1 MAKPTLCASEIGK
14 KKANNAFKFSGKTQ
28 EFIAGKSITTRQR
41 VANFLDGANVEKQ
54 IFISICEALELD
66 WRDIAGIEDEIE
78 DNTQKDIEALVQLV
92 RKQCASDII
101 KRCGTMQILTMPQEI
116 GLGEIY
122 TDVKLFERVQ
132 GKRFLTEKEY
142 FADLDATDWEQ
153 TGFAGL
159 ELCKDRLDGLEVV
172 SQFLRLMV
180 LGRPGAGK
188 TTFLKHLAFLCNA
201 GKFEPEHVPIFV
213 TLQDYARNEESL
225 ESFIRRKW
233 KENCGISDSLVLK
246 NILDSGQALI
256 LLDGLDEVLESR
268 RLDVIRA
275 IENLAEAYDQARIV
289 VTCRI
294 AAKEYIFPK
303 FREVQVAEF
312 DEGQIRSFVSKW
324 FEQDKERISK
334 FFAKLEERPRIKHQ
348 APNPLLLTFL
358 CLIFEDRNDFYENR
372 ALLYEKGIDLL
383 MERWDSSREKER
395 DEVYKGLSTQ
405 RKEEM
410 LSLLAFETFREGL
423 LLFSR
428 DHAANCIAT
437 YIKDLRDVIGD
448 RDTLLANGR
457 KIVTSVESQH
467 GLLTERFDGV
477 YSFSHLTFHEYFA
490 AYEIVRVQQS
500 SPDILEE
507 LVSHLFDK
515 KWREVFLLTV
525 EMSPQRSTNHLLLNM
540 KIAIDNLLAE
550 DEKLQSFLQW
560 VDSKS
565 RLVMTPYQLIA
576 IRAYYFAF
584 FRIYFGV
591 CFLSDKFGSR
601 SERRLNLDLEIACAF
616 KLKDLYI
623 EHIDG
628 SDINLINNFDLI
640 RVLDRDILLILNRD
654 HIHKNDIE
662 FIDQERKR
670 DNKSLEMLLRC
681 FDLDFDNNFN
691 LDDNFY
697 RNAARIFNRA
707 FNRVLYYTQ
716 KFGSKHLYHQLQEL
730 KNLVPDA
737 EQNWETFNSWWDLN
751 GKKWTEELRLLI
763 IQYYNIGHDWK
774 FTEEQEQKLNH
785 YYKANQL
792 LVECLKSDCNISR
805 EVRQKIED
813 TLLLSLLHPDNQT

>member
-410 LSLLAFETFREGL
+410 LSLLAFETFKEEL

-428 DHAANCIAT
+428 DRAANSIAT

-448 RDTLLANGR
+448 REALLANGR
-457 KIVTSVESQH
+457 KIVTSIESQH

-477 YSFSHLTFHEYFA
+477 YSFSHLTFHEYFT

-500 SPDILEE
+500 SPEILEE

-525 EMSPQRSTNHLLLNM
+525 EMSPQRTANQLLLKM
-540 KIAIDNLLAE
+540 KSAIDNLLAE
-550 DEKLQSFLQW
+550 DKKLQKLLQW
-560 VDSKS
+560 ADEKS
-565 RLVMTPYQLIA
+565 RSVNGSFKLPA
-576 IRAYYFAF
+576 IRAYYFVIAID
-584 FRIYFGV
+584 RTIYLNSAVIFIHSRKIFNIKGNTIPFTHPFNQSFYQAELLIRRELFV
-591 CFLSDKFGSR
+591 ALDIDIALDRSIALDCDLFLS
-601 SERRLNLDLEIACAF
+601 I
-616 KLKDLYI
+616 
-623 EHIDG
+623 
-628 SDINLINNFDLI
+628 
-640 RVLDRDILLILNRD
+640 ILAI
-654 HIHKNDIE
+654 IP
-662 FIDQERKR
+662 
-670 DNKSLEMLLRC
+670 DNKFPDPSMISNALTRAERC
-681 FDLDFDNNFN
+681 LVEIDSEDM
-691 LDDNFY
+691 Y
-697 RNAARIFNRA
+697 KRM
-707 FNRVLYYTQ
+707 
-716 KFGSKHLYHQLQEL
+716 QEL
-730 KNLVPDA
+730 EDQLFLPNQGLKNFKTWWA
-737 EQNWETFNSWWDLN
+737 EN
-751 GKKWTEELRLLI
+751 GEEWSSEFRQFMI
-763 IQYYNIGHDWK
+763 NYRNIGHNWQ
-774 FTEEQEQKLNH
+774 FTNEQKEKLDLYH
-785 YYKANQL
+785 EANQL
-792 LVECLKSDCNISR
+792 LVECLNSDCNVSL
-805 EVRQKIED
+805 EVRQKIEN
-813 TLLLSLLHPDNQT
+813 TLLLPLLHPDNQT

>member
-1 MAKPTLCASEIGK
+1 MNDRSLKATAVGIEIAKIALTTK
-14 KKANNAFKFSGKTQ
+14 KLTQ
-28 EFIAGKSITTRQR
+28 EKLMELVDVQSRSTISNFFTGKPVDR
-41 VANFLDGANVEKQ
+41 Q
-54 IFISICEALELD
+54 IFVTICEKLEINWQEVSGRLPSQSKKSAE
-66 WRDIAGIEDEIE
+66 RERI
-78 DNTQKDIEALVQLV
+78 DIEVLVQLA
-92 RKQCASDII
+92 RKQCAADIL

-122 TDVKLFERVQ
+122 TDVKLFDRVL

-142 FADLDATDWEQ
+142 LAELDPTDWEQ

-159 ELCKDRLDGLEVV
+159 ELRKDRLDGLEVV

-188 TTFLKHLAFLCNA
+188 TTFLKHLAILCNA
-201 GKFEPEHVPIFV
+201 EKFEPERVPIFV

-225 ESFIRRKW
+225 EAFIYRKW
-233 KENCGISDSLVLK
+233 NEDCGISDPMVLK
-246 NILDSGQALI
+246 DILGSGQALI

-268 RLDVIRA
+268 RLAVIRA

-334 FFAKLEERPRIKHQ
+334 FFTKLEDRPRIKHQ
-348 APNPLLLTFL
+348 APNPLQLTFL

-410 LSLLAFETFREGL
+410 LSLLAFETFQEEL

-428 DHAANCIAT
+428 DRAANSIAT

-448 RDTLLANGR
+448 REALLANGR
-457 KIVTSVESQH
+457 KIVTSIESQH

-477 YSFSHLTFHEYFA
+477 FSFSHLTFHEYFT

-500 SPDILEE
+500 SPNILEE

-525 EMSPQRSTNHLLLNM
+525 EMSPQRSANQLLLKM
-540 KIAIDNLLAE
+540 KYMTDNLLE
-550 DEKLQSFLQW
+550 GDEKLQMYLWWIHKKSSS
-560 VDSKS
+560 VKEPYKDSITRS
-565 RLVMTPYQLIA
+565 
-576 IRAYYFAF
+576 YYFAMSHPN
-584 FRIYFGV
+584 ISKISYPE
-591 CFLSDKFGSR
+591 KFGITC
-601 SERRLNLDLEIACAF
+601 EVTKNFAV
-616 KLKDLYI
+616 
-623 EHIDG
+623 ID
-628 SDINLINNFDLI
+628 
-640 RVLDRDILLILNRD
+640 
-654 HIHKNDIE
+654 
-662 FIDQERKR
+662 
-670 DNKSLEMLLRC
+670 
-681 FDLDFDNNFN
+681 
-691 LDDNFY
+691 
-697 RNAARIFNRA
+697 
-707 FNRVLYYTQ
+707 
-716 KFGSKHLYHQLQEL
+716 
-730 KNLVPDA
+730 
-737 EQNWETFNSWWDLN
+737 TFNSSKWIVFDSSSSGDIALDVSLVLIHDLVFQPAVEFAIRSAKKIDDEKLYKALTNIKETYLCRDNWENWWEIYGQEWRKYSRSIMMDY
-751 GKKWTEELRLLI
+751 R
-763 IQYYNIGHDWK
+763 NIGHDWR
-774 FTEEQEQKLNH
+774 FTTEQKEKLFQ
-785 YYKANQL
+785 YYNANKL
-792 LVECLKSDCNISR
+792 LLECLNSDCNVNR
-805 EVRQKIED
+805 QVRQKIED
-813 TLLLSLLHPDNQT
+813 TLLLPLDHPDNQA

>member
-1 MAKPTLCASEIGK
+1 MSDRSLKATETGINLARIALTDK
-14 KKANNAFKFSGKTQ
+14 KLTQ
-28 EFIAGKSITTRQR
+28 EKLSLDLGITRSTVSNFFAGKR
-41 VANFLDGANVEKQ
+41 VDRQ
-54 IFISICEALELD
+54 IFVTICEKLEIN
-66 WRDIAGIEDEIE
+66 WQEIYGQLLSSSVKE
-78 DNTQKDIEALVQLV
+78 SGAKEIDIEGLVKLA
-92 RKQCASDII
+92 RKQCAADIL

-122 TDVKLFERVQ
+122 TDVKLFDRVL

-142 FADLDATDWEQ
+142 LAELDPTDWEQ

-188 TTFLKHLAFLCNA
+188 TTFLKHLAILCNA
-201 GKFEPEHVPIFV
+201 GKFEPERVPIFV

-233 KENCGISDSLVLK
+233 NDDCGISDPLVLK
-246 NILDSGQALI
+246 DILGSGQALI

-275 IENLAEAYDQARIV
+275 IENLAGAYDQARIV

-312 DEGQIRSFVSKW
+312 DEEQIQSFVSKW

-410 LSLLAFETFREGL
+410 LSLLAFETFKEEL

-428 DHAANCIAT
+428 DRAANSIAT

-448 RDTLLANGR
+448 REALLANGR
-457 KIVTSVESQH
+457 KIVTSIESQH

-477 YSFSHLTFHEYFA
+477 YSFSHLTFHEYFT

-500 SPDILEE
+500 SPEILEE
-507 LVSHLFDK
+507 LVSHLFNK

-525 EMSPQRSTNHLLLNM
+525 EMSPQRTANQLLLNM
-540 KIAIDNLLAE
+540 KSAIDNLLAE
-550 DEKLQSFLQW
+550 DEKLQSFLRW
-560 VDSKS
+560 VDDKS
-565 RLVMTPYQLIA
+565 LSIKDSYKSVA
-576 IRAYYFAF
+576 IRAYYFAIDRDYGYEF
-584 FRIYFGV
+584 DISCALDNDFKNDYDFDSELALYPHEYSIDPNLALDISLILTLDRAIDPSLDLDPHLDLHPSFLIAKEVGCHRLCQRIQT
-591 CFLSDKFGSR
+591 LKDKFP
-601 SERRLNLDLEIACAF
+601 
-616 KLKDLYI
+616 K
-623 EHIDG
+623 
-628 SDINLINNFDLI
+628 
-640 RVLDRDILLILNRD
+640 
-654 HIHKNDIE
+654 
-662 FIDQERKR
+662 
-670 DNKSLEMLLRC
+670 
-681 FDLDFDNNFN
+681 
-691 LDDNFY
+691 
-697 RNAARIFNRA
+697 
-707 FNRVLYYTQ
+707 
-716 KFGSKHLYHQLQEL
+716 
-730 KNLVPDA
+730 
-737 EQNWETFNSWWDLN
+737 NWEDLNYEDYKIWWDLN
-751 GKKWTEELRLLI
+751 EKKWIKEYHQAIIENRNIKLDWNFTGMQREKLR
-763 IQYYNIGHDWK
+763 QYYEVN
-774 FTEEQEQKLNH
+774 E
-785 YYKANQL
+785 L
-792 LVECLKSDCNISR
+792 LVECLNSDCNVSL
-805 EVRQKIED
+805 EVRQKIEN
-813 TLLLSLLHPDNQT
+813 TLLLPLLHPDNQT